1 MMLRAASILALM
13 LLSGAPT
20 LASAQG
26 SVTAKAGVRQAATK
40 PAASKP
46 ASTVA
51 SPKPEAEAF
60 SRWIEDLPVMPG
72 LTETDGGYSFEI
84 AQGGRLAEARLHGVV
99 TEEVVRSFYAS
110 ALPPLGWTAEAS
122 QPFLYHRGRERLIF
136 HVSPAKPLG
145 VLAVFVLS
153 PRAGGPAAAA
163 PPPS

>member
-1 MMLRAASILALM
+1 MTPRPAPMLALLLLSAAAAPAAAQGAAPTPVAKAAS
-13 LLSGAPT
+13 T
-20 LASAQG
+20 
-26 SVTAKAGVRQAATK
+26 KAGLA
-40 PAASKP
+40 KP
-46 ASTVA
+46 ASAPSKA
-51 SPKPEAEAF
+51 SIEVY

-99 TEEVVRSFYAS
+99 REEVVRSFYAS
-110 ALPPLGWTAEAS
+110 ALPPLGWTAEAA

-153 PRAGGPAAAA
+153 PRSGAPAATA
-163 PPPS
+163 PPAS